1 MIYESKKKK
10 LKKYRHL
17 IAALISYSIGYFTPL
32 MALSAIEDHKKNQPN
47 FCEWYFDIA
56 CKRGVHSDQDFLK
69 INRNVIK
76 GAIKYR
82 HSWDFKRCLDIV
94 DRNIAGYESLGA
106 SWF

>member
-1 MIYESKKKK
+1 MLYDSHKKK

-32 MALSAIEDHKKNQPN
+32 MALGTIEDYKNNKPN

-56 CKRGVHSDQDFLK
+56 CKRKAKSDADYIQ
-69 INRNVIK
+69 INRDVIK
-76 GAIKYR
+76 NAIKNR
-82 HSWDFKRCLDIV
+82 HNWDFKRSLAIV
-94 DRNIAGYESLGA
+94 DKNIESYESIGA

>member
-1 MIYESKKKK
+1 MIYDSQKKK

-32 MALSAIEDHKKNQPN
+32 MALGTIEDYKKNQPN

-56 CKRGVHSDQDFLK
+56 CKRGVGKNEDFIK
-69 INRNVIK
+69 INHDVINSAVK
-76 GAIKYR
+76 NR
-82 HSWDFKRCLDIV
+82 HSWDFKRCLAIV
-94 DRNIAGYESLGA
+94 DRNIEGYESMRA

>member
-1 MIYESKKKK
+1 MVHESDKKN

-17 IAALISYSIGYFTPL
+17 IAYLISYSIGYFTPL
-32 MALSAIEDHKKNQPN
+32 MALRAIEDYKKNQPN

-56 CKRGVHSDQDFLK
+56 CKRGVHSDADFIK
-69 INRNVIK
+69 INRDIIK

-82 HSWDFKRCLDIV
+82 HSYDFMPCLKIV
-94 DRNIAGYESLGA
+94 DRNIAGEESLGA

>member
-1 MIYESKKKK
+1 MLYDSHKKK

-32 MALSAIEDHKKNQPN
+32 MALGTIEDYKNNKPN

-56 CKRGVHSDQDFLK
+56 CKRGTKSDTDYIQ
-69 INRNVIK
+69 INHDVIK
-76 GAIKYR
+76 NAITNR
-82 HSWDFKRCLDIV
+82 HSWDFTRSLDIV
-94 DRNIAGYESLGA
+94 DRNIAGEESIVA